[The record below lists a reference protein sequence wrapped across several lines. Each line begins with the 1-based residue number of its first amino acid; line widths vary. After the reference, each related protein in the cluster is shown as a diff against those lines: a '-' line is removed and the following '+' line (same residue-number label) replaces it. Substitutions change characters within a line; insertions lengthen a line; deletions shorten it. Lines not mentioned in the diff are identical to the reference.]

1 MAISGASR
9 KILNAISEKKRGI
22 EIKQNQNICYLQV
35 RLDDS
40 EDLNSTAATMA
51 GHTQNAQAV
60 LGGGRG
66 GGAETTTTNLMDVVD
81 GGNGRSR

>member
-1 MAISGASR
+1 MGQGCQLKNNEISD
-9 KILNAISEKKRGI
+9 KKRRI
-22 EIKQNQNICYLQV
+22 EIKQNPNLCYLQQV

-60 LGGGRG
+60 LGGGGGR
-66 GGAETTTTNLMDVVD
+66 GGAETTTTNLMDVVE